1 MADNSSVS
9 FVVIAYNE
17 ERNIETTLRAIASLD
32 GLSDYEVIVVNDGS
46 ADTTGDIVRAIAARD
61 PRVRLVDLTANSG
74 RGNARQT
81 GVSAARGDLIATV
94 DADIVLPRD
103 WFMRTSGALAQCDAV
118 AGIAVPDAD
127 VSYIHRRFQL
137 VPRVVP
143 HTNAVSGGNGLYRRA
158 VFEFVQF
165 DASLREGEDSAL
177 NHDMR
182 SRGLSL
188 VTLPDL
194 LVVHQEHKD
203 FRTSLQWLFE
213 VGRGATRQL
222 FAYREIRQPDIAALA
237 VVVAGV
243 AGVLTA
249 IEVSWTGLLLPIAVI
264 GIAAVA
270 HVRSR
275 FHTPPAQW
283 GTAALAIGADSAMLT
298 AYFAG
303 RLAGLATSLWGR
315 RIIGAVDG
323 AAQS

>member
-1 MADNSSVS
+1 MAERPSVS
-9 FVVIAYNE
+9 FVVIAFNE

-32 GLSDYEVIVVNDGS
+32 ALCEYEVIVVNDGS
-46 ADTTGDIVRAIAARD
+46 ADETGTIVRAIAARD

-74 RGNARQT
+74 RGHARHI
-81 GVSAARGDLIATV
+81 GVSTARGDLIATV

-103 WFMRTSGALAQCDAV
+103 WFMRTSGALTQCDAV

-127 VSYIHRRFQL
+127 VSYIHRRFRL

-158 VFEFVQF
+158 VFELVRF

-182 SRGLSL
+182 NRGLSL

-203 FRTSLQWLFE
+203 FRTSLRWLFD

-237 VVVAGV
+237 VVVAVV

-249 IEVSWTGLLLPIAVI
+249 IDVSWTGILLPIAVI
-264 GIAAVA
+264 GLAAVA
-270 HVRSR
+270 HIRSR
-275 FHTPPAQW
+275 FHTPPGQW
-283 GTAALAIGADSAMLT
+283 GPAALAVAADSALLT

-303 RLAGLATSLWGR
+303 RLAGLATSVR
-315 RIIGAVDG
+315 RRGFSVAVDDT
-323 AAQS
+323 ALS